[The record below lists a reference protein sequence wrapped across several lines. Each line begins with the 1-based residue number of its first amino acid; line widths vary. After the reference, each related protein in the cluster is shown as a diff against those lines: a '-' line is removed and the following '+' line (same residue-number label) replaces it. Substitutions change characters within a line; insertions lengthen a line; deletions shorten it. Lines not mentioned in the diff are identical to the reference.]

1 MLPVVVLQPLIT
13 DGDGLMFEQRISLR
27 KILQNIKSSPFY
39 TFYAKNKKKK
49 KIHISEYKIVHKY
62 TSITIIVHICMV
74 RASTSVNV

>member
-27 KILQNIKSSPFY
+27 KILQNIISSLFY
-39 TFYAKNKKKK
+39 TFYIKKK

-62 TSITIIVHICMV
+62 TSITITVHIYIV
-74 RASTSVNV
+74 RASTSVHV